1 MKINLKLNEFWKLVW
16 PWLLVIVL
24 WQLLFVFKLA
34 NVAFLA
40 APTDIFLSFTITGF
54 WEILSI
60 DLFSTISRL
69 VTALLLSYITSL
81 LIIYISL
88 WFGWF
93 LNLIS
98 SINNVWK
105 YLPAPVIIPLA
116 ILAFGLTDLAKT
128 SVVFFT
134 VFVLY
139 LSHCINVVSKDY
151 SEYQVL
157 SSSWKLTPNQK
168 FRYIFLPQNNFLSF
182 RILPQVVL
190 WGMATAI
197 LTELILGGQTGLG
210 LRLLLFQQLYK
221 TSYLYAYLVII
232 LIVSFALEKVLL
244 NLFSRFKWDFIRIFC
259 GFLVLILITFGLW
272 FQVSSLVT
280 NFQNN
285 NQVKIVTYKSVINL
299 PILVYQKKFNRLGAS
314 LENVGTG
321 LQAMDAM
328 QAGKATIGG
337 YSDMPNALQA
347 LQTNSSLK
355 VASQITETPNNP
367 ALFLVGKQVLDP
379 NNLSGL
385 NGATIGY
392 FPNNPVVQQGLD
404 FVLFTRQVK
413 TSSVKYVS
421 GNDPSALVQ
430 AMIAGK
436 IDALVS
442 FEPYI
447 SDVEEKLNTK
457 RVNPDK
463 TLIGIITFKNLPLAG
478 LVVNS
483 EKLVGQ
489 ARTDFIEDLDK
500 SLNFIKEN
508 TNKEGFAI
516 GELKDILKENDLN
529 TNSRIPTWQN
539 SNAVE
544 GEDLGQLI
552 LILKTYSVE
561 GFDNLDIKKLDQFYI
576 K

>member
-1 MKINLKLNEFWKLVW
+1 
-16 PWLLVIVL
+16 
-24 WQLLFVFKLA
+24 
-34 NVAFLA
+34 
-40 APTDIFLSFTITGF
+40 
-54 WEILSI
+54 
-60 DLFSTISRL
+60 
-69 VTALLLSYITSL
+69 
-81 LIIYISL
+81 
-88 WFGWF
+88 
-93 LNLIS
+93 
-98 SINNVWK
+98 
-105 YLPAPVIIPLA
+105 
-116 ILAFGLTDLAKT
+116 
-128 SVVFFT
+128 
-134 VFVLY
+134 
-139 LSHCINVVSKDY
+139 
-151 SEYQVL
+151 
-157 SSSWKLTPNQK
+157 
-168 FRYIFLPQNNFLSF
+168 
-182 RILPQVVL
+182 
-190 WGMATAI
+190 
-197 LTELILGGQTGLG
+197 
-210 LRLLLFQQLYK
+210 
-221 TSYLYAYLVII
+221 
-232 LIVSFALEKVLL
+232 
-244 NLFSRFKWDFIRIFC
+244 
-259 GFLVLILITFGLW
+259 
-272 FQVSSLVT
+272 
-280 NFQNN
+280 
-285 NQVKIVTYKSVINL
+285 
-299 PILVYQKKFNRLGAS
+299 LGAS

-508 TNKEGFAI
+508 TNKEGFAV

>member
-1 MKINLKLNEFWKLVW
+1 MIWKYNFKEIWKFVW
-16 PWLLVIVL
+16 PWLLIVFI
-24 WQLLFVFKLA
+24 WQLLFVFNLA
-34 NVAFLA
+34 NLAFLA
-40 APTDIFLSFTITGF
+40 SPTDIILSFTQYNF
-54 WEILSI
+54 WEILGL
-60 DLFSTISRL
+60 DLFSTLSRL
-69 VTALLLSYITSL
+69 ALAVLLSYLFSL
-81 LIIYISL
+81 IVIYISL
-88 WFGWF
+88 WLPWF
-93 LNLIS
+93 FNLIS
-98 SINNVWK
+98 SLNNVWK

-116 ILAFGLTDLAKT
+116 ILAFGLTDFAKT
-128 SVVFFT
+128 GVVFFT

-139 LSHCINVVSKDY
+139 LSHCINVVNKNY
-151 SEYQVL
+151 AEYRIL
-157 SSSWKLTPNQK
+157 SNSWRLNANQK
-168 FRYIFLPQNNFLSF
+168 FWNIFLPQNNFLSF

-197 LTELILGGQTGLG
+197 LTELILGGKTGLG

-221 TSYLYAYLVII
+221 TNYLYAYLIVI
-232 LIVSFALEKVLL
+232 LIVSFILERVLIS
-244 NLFSRFKWDFIRIFC
+244 LFSTYKWDFKRIFS
-259 GFLVLILITFGLW
+259 GIAIFVLTVFSLI
-272 FQVSSLVT
+272 FQVSNLAT
-280 NFQNN
+280 NIQNSDE
-285 NQVKIVTYKSVINL
+285 VKIVSYKSIINL
-299 PILVYQKKFNRLGAS
+299 PILVYEKKFNRLGARVES
-314 LENVGTG
+314 VGTG

-347 LQTNSSLK
+347 LQSNSVLK
-355 VASQITETPNNP
+355 IASQITETPNNP
-367 ALFLVGKQVLDP
+367 ALFLVANRNLDP
-379 NNLSGL
+379 EDLSGL
-385 NGATIGY
+385 NGSTIGY

-404 FVLFTRQVK
+404 FVLFTKKVK
-413 TSSVKYVS
+413 TGTINYTSS
-421 GNDPSALVQ
+421 NDPATLVQ

-457 RVNPDK
+457 RINPDK

-478 LVVNS
+478 LVLNT

-489 ARTDFIEDLDK
+489 DKTDFLEDMDK

-516 GELKDILKENDLN
+516 GELKDILKNNDLN
-529 TNSRIPTWQN
+529 VNSRIPTWQN
-539 SNAVE
+539 SNSVQS
-544 GEDLGQLI
+544 EDLSQLI

-561 GFDNLDIKKLDQFYI
+561 GFDNLDTTKLDQFYI